1 MGKFFAASLLFLI
14 SMNVTAQNRILIV
27 GDSISAGFGLD
38 NGEEWAALLQKKL
51 QEEQLNY
58 QVVNASISGDTTA
71 GGLARIEKLLVENK
85 PQWVLIELGAN
96 DGLRGLSPKE
106 MKKNLAQS
114 ILLSQ
119 KMGAKV
125 LLLEVKIPPNYGKR
139 YLDEFS
145 AVYSQLSTV
154 LDVPFVPSIME
165 DVALHKELMQKD
177 LLHPNALA
185 QPLLLN
191 KIWQTLK
198 SLLYSNTFAK
208 IKVVAGENSRL

>member
-1 MGKFFAASLLFLI
+1 MGKFFAASLLFLM
-14 SMNVTAQNRILIV
+14 SMTVIAQNRILIV

-38 NGEEWAALLQKKL
+38 SGQEWASLLQKKL
-51 QEEQLNY
+51 QAEQLNY

-71 GGLARIEKLLVENK
+71 GGLARIEKLLSENK

-106 MKKNLAQS
+106 MKQNLAQS

-119 KMGAKV
+119 KSGAKV

-139 YLDEFS
+139 YLDAFY
-145 AVYSQLSTV
+145 AVYPQLATE
-154 LDVPFVPSIME
+154 LQVPFVSSIME
-165 DVALHKELMQKD
+165 DVALNKELMQKD
-177 LLHPNALA
+177 LLHPNEQA
-185 QPLLLN
+185 QPFLLN

-198 SLLYSNTFAK
+198 PLLY
-208 IKVVAGENSRL
+208 

>member
-1 MGKFFAASLLFLI
+1 MGKFFAVSLLFLM
-14 SMNVTAQNRILIV
+14 SMTVMAQNRILIV

-38 NGEEWAALLQKKL
+38 HGQEWAALLQKKL

-145 AVYSQLSTV
+145 AVHSQLSTE

-208 IKVVAGENSRL
+208 I